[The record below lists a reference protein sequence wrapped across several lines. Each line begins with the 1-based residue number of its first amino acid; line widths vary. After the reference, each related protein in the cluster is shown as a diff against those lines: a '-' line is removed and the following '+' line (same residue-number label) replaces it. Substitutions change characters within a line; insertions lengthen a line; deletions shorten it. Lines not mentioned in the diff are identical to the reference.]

1 MRAVIQRVA
10 SANVKTDDGVC
21 GEIGPGLVILLGIAR
36 NDTPADCVWLAQ
48 KIVKLRIFP
57 DEAVPTESGRNDPM
71 NRAVTD
77 VGGDI
82 LVVSQF
88 TLHASVR
95 KGSRPSY
102 NDAARPEAAGL
113 LYEEFILQLQT
124 ALGRRV
130 QTGRFGARMKVS
142 LVNDGPV
149 TIIIDTKTRE

>member
-1 MRAVIQRVA
+1 MRAVVQRVSSA
-10 SANVKTDDGVC
+10 SVKTSDGFSS
-21 GEIGPGLVILLGIAR
+21 EIGPGLLVLVGVAR
-36 NDTPADCVWLAQ
+36 DDMPEDCVWLAG
-48 KIVKLRIFP
+48 KIVRLRVFS
-57 DEAVPTESGRNDPM
+57 DDAGQM

-95 KGSRPSY
+95 KGTRPSY
-102 NDAARPEAAGL
+102 NDAARPELAL
-113 LYEEFILQLQT
+113 QLYDEFVIQLQT

-130 QTGRFGARMKVS
+130 QTGKFGALMKVT

-149 TIIIDTKTRE
+149 TIIIDTKRQE